1 MTEST
6 IENVVVDRLPIM
18 RDPRGALTVVEFK
31 NFIPFAV
38 ARLFFIRDVPAG
50 TTRGAHAHFRC
61 KQYLVC
67 QNGRVRVALADGTGE
82 KTIELSQGQ
91 GMLVEPGIFA
101 TETYL
106 EADSQLLVLCDR
118 PYEKEDYIHDINE
131 FLRYRKK

>member
-1 MTEST
+1 MNDST
-6 IENVVVDRLPIM
+6 IESVTVNQLPIM

-31 NFIPFAV
+31 DFIPFPV
-38 ARLFFIRDVPAG
+38 ARLFFIRDVPSG

-61 KQYLVC
+61 RQYMIC
-67 QNGRVRVALADGTGE
+67 QNGVVRIALADGSKE

-106 EADSQLLVLCDR
+106 DAGTELLVLCDR
-118 PYEKEDYIHDINE
+118 PYEKDDYIHDITE
-131 FLRYRKK
+131 FMNYRKK